1 GIAHRYQKT
10 VMLTGDLALLH
21 DTNGF
26 LLRNKLVG
34 HLTIILINNQG
45 GGIFEMLPIANFE
58 PPFTEFFATPQE
70 IDFAD
75 LCKTYGL
82 EHQKI
87 SSWNQLQQLL
97 NPLPS
102 SGIRILELQTDR
114 QLDARWRLDN
124 LDTFIDL

>member
-1 GIAHRYQKT
+1 
-10 VMLTGDLALLH
+10 
-21 DTNGF
+21 
-26 LLRNKLVG
+26 
-34 HLTIILINNQG
+34 
-45 GGIFEMLPIANFE
+45 MLPIANFE